1 MDIKDITSMIIITTS
16 QGIDIRDIDTVVEV

>member
-16 QGIDIRDIDTVVEV
+16 QGIDIRDIDRVVEV

>member
-16 QGIDIRDIDTVVEV
+16 QGIDISDIDTVVEV

>member
-1 MDIKDITSMIIITTS
+1 MDIKDIISMIIITTG